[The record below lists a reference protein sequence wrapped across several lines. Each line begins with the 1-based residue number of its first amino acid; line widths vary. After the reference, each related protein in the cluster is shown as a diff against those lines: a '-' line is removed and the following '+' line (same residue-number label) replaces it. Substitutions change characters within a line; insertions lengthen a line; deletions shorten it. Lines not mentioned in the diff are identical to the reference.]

1 VVHNRSDAVRVHRQQ
16 PTSAFAMGCLASKP
30 RGAAEEVKLKRKMT
44 WKSDEP
50 MSREELDRKRSEF
63 WDTQPYYGGD
73 ANVWLVLRAAV
84 ECEDLATAQTMLES
98 AGVKIVDPNMT
109 KCYDERGYCYELPN
123 YVLADPKNLSK

>member
-1 VVHNRSDAVRVHRQQ
+1 
-16 PTSAFAMGCLASKP
+16 MGCLASKP
-30 RGAAEEVKLKRKMT
+30 RGTPEEVKLKRKMT
-44 WKSDEP
+44 WKSDVP
-50 MSREELDRKRSEF
+50 MSREELDQKRSEF

-73 ANVWLVLRAAV
+73 ANIWLVLRAAV
-84 ECEDLATAQTMLES
+84 ECDDLATAQTMLDS